1 MEGGG
6 YLNTRPYSAGLPR
19 ARSPINTS
27 VSDIS
32 RPVMTSSITASLDGE
47 SETEMSQLL
56 NRTRQKKFIKNFKQL
71 PSEELVL
78 QRYSC
83 ALVGDILL
91 QGHLYVTENYIAFHS
106 NVFGYIT
113 RIEIPML
120 SVSGITKEKTA
131 KIIPNAVGVT
141 TLEETHIFSS
151 LISRE
156 GTFKVMTKAW
166 KKALAKHNLT
176 TLNGVIENGDEDED
190 DGVDREL
197 VDEESTDSMV
207 SASQILP
214 IGLSRQPE
222 LDSRSPFLMKRVSNT
237 SGALF
242 YQARTSPP
250 PPPTLPN
257 SKEGNLKGKGK
268 LSRLIFSLLSLP
280 THSKFLSCLTLLL
293 FLLLCTSFY
302 LVFRLGSIQEKVEA
316 FLPSYPENLEQISSW
331 QKVLHYQSSL
341 KVDQYLQSN
350 LHQLAKVREN
360 LDRLSSLLQV
370 KEKDEFR

>member
-1 MEGGG
+1 
-6 YLNTRPYSAGLPR
+6 
-19 ARSPINTS
+19 
-27 VSDIS
+27 
-32 RPVMTSSITASLDGE
+32 
-47 SETEMSQLL
+47 
-56 NRTRQKKFIKNFKQL
+56 
-71 PSEELVL
+71 
-78 QRYSC
+78 
-83 ALVGDILL
+83 
-91 QGHLYVTENYIAFHS
+91 
-106 NVFGYIT
+106 
-113 RIEIPML
+113 
-120 SVSGITKEKTA
+120 
-131 KIIPNAVGVT
+131 
-141 TLEETHIFSS
+141 
-151 LISRE
+151 
-156 GTFKVMTKAW
+156 
-166 KKALAKHNLT
+166 
-176 TLNGVIENGDEDED
+176 
-190 DGVDREL
+190 
-197 VDEESTDSMV
+197 MV

-214 IGLSRQPE
+214 IGLPRQPE

-250 PPPTLPN
+250 PPPPTVTS

-350 LHQLAKVREN
+350 LHQLAKVFFLGISMNWFFSEISRRHN
-360 LDRLSSLLQV
+360 TFSGLRYIL
-370 KEKDEFR
+370 